1 MNNIFLNTITS
12 KDERNKQIYE
22 FEKDKGFSNIIFT
35 KENLKKDTLRYNNLS
50 YNMLVLDIGGG
61 IHYILM
67 KKLIY

>member
-61 IHYILM
+61 YI
-67 KKLIY
+67 IF